1 MRYLVVPTAPALAGW
16 LRPSGTAGAGA
27 PEKLEAGDRL
37 RRAAAAA
44 RSSPARMFWGGSSR
58 KPTEEA
64 TDLRRRM
71 NNELNFPPSFERLV
85 LGCIDADFCK

>member
-16 LRPSGTAGAGA
+16 LRPNGTAGAGA

-64 TDLRRRM
+64 TDGDSLRRDGWARA
-71 NNELNFPPSFERLV
+71 PGTSPSLAR
-85 LGCIDADFCK
+85 GG